1 MKFYFIHVILVLN
14 LSKQFDVCYSMKLK
28 ENVLASK
35 LFQLSI
41 SGKIL
46 LKNRYG
52 YVIAV
57 TSIDNI
63 GVGKIQPGKKKTL
76 FQ

>member
-1 MKFYFIHVILVLN
+1 
-14 LSKQFDVCYSMKLK
+14 MKLK

-35 LFQLSI
+35 LFQSQISWKNLSF
-41 SGKIL
+41 
-46 LKNRYG
+46 NRYG

-63 GVGKIQPGKKKTL
+63 GVGKIQPGKKKIS
-76 FQ
+76 FEW